1 MWTDPTQPADPYM
14 PGHGDDRYAVQA
26 YDLDLDYAIASN
38 HLSGRATLR
47 CRILEATASID
58 LDLAGTLRVMSVTC
72 AGASLRR
79 HTHRG
84 QRLTL
89 RFTKELPAGAEITVT
104 VATRGTPRPL
114 AGIGGTA
121 GWEELDDGVIVASQ
135 PHGAPSWFPCNDRAS
150 DKASYRL
157 TITCDAA
164 YTVIANGAL
173 TRRRKAG
180 RKTVWTYEQPEPM
193 APYLATVQIGRYETR
208 EVTGA
213 PVPVR
218 IVGPARLRRAIDEAF
233 ADQAAMVAAMV
244 DWFGP
249 YPFAAGYAAVV
260 TDDDLEIPLESQTLA
275 TFGANLTHRGWEA
288 QRLIAHELAH
298 QWWGNAVTA
307 RQWSDIWIHEGF
319 ACYTEWLWSPLAGG
333 RSTEEWA
340 RHHWAR
346 LTELPHDLIVGAPGA
361 ADMFDDR
368 VYKRGALTVHAV
380 RVAVGEEAFWALVR
394 SFVAEHRYAV
404 VSTADFE
411 AHASRVA
418 GVDLSGLFDAWLR
431 SPALPPFPS
440 PATSLI
446 RGKNAGESV
455 R

>member
-1 MWTDPTQPADPYM
+1 M
-14 PGHGDDRYAVQA
+14 
-26 YDLDLDYAIASN
+26 
-38 HLSGRATLR
+38 
-47 CRILEATASID
+47 
-58 LDLAGTLRVMSVTC
+58 
-72 AGASLRR
+72 
-79 HTHRG
+79 
-84 QRLTL
+84 
-89 RFTKELPAGAEITVT
+89 
-104 VATRGTPRPL
+104 
-114 AGIGGTA
+114 
-121 GWEELDDGVIVASQ
+121 
-135 PHGAPSWFPCNDRAS
+135 
-150 DKASYRL
+150 
-157 TITCDAA
+157 
-164 YTVIANGAL
+164 
-173 TRRRKAG
+173 
-180 RKTVWTYEQPEPM
+180 
-193 APYLATVQIGRYETR
+193 
-208 EVTGA
+208 
-213 PVPVR
+213 
-218 IVGPARLRRAIDEAF
+218 
-233 ADQAAMVAAMV
+233 
-244 DWFGP
+244 
-249 YPFAAGYAAVV
+249 
-260 TDDDLEIPLESQTLA
+260 
-275 TFGANLTHRGWEA
+275 
-288 QRLIAHELAH
+288 
-298 QWWGNAVTA
+298 TA